1 MVVTPQL
8 PPIAPGQKLK
18 IEIFNNGNDLLTY
31 ITYPDMG
38 YSKCKCTIYLI
49 FLAALI
55 AGIYYFYKIS
65 CQEEKPIRPNP
76 TPPDTNEPSTVTLQ
90 EEENEQKSDATMK
103 NKKSS
108 ISNSQQGEDDISSM
122 RWATWEIGI

>member
-55 AGIYYFYKIS
+55 AGIYYFYKTS

-103 NKKSS
+103 NKRSS